1 MPRSWRADESEE
13 AEEEELEVGGR
24 GLVGARAERR
34 IGDGMEEDCEDQAA
48 SRVRRVEIVG
58 EGNATVYERWS

>member
-1 MPRSWRADESEE
+1 M
-13 AEEEELEVGGR
+13 GGR

-48 SRVRRVEIVG
+48 LRTRGLEIVA
-58 EGNATVYERWS
+58 EGSATIDEKWS